1 MSVALVKRHKSRR
14 RVAAL
19 AFLSNISLDGTHSDT
34 KLSIFNRD
42 NELTDNCLK
51 SELPAVRNQ
60 ELVSPFQAS
69 DLGVS
74 PQETALNLGNITEH
88 EICEEDGLK
97 QEDCEHTL
105 SDDELGPVFD
115 GPDHEQTISFKN
127 AVRNVS
133 PHRLIRRTSISGES
147 REQILQNR
155 RNLGLTVSENRSLS
169 RFESSE
175 SLGSRSHRRSG
186 SISDSS
192 GSAIGHD
199 PKIVRVTI
207 NDRIRDERVVL
218 VSTKSNAPFM
228 IFSSFPYFNHRR
240 TWNREIKSDVHGT
253 GRKRHVSSGPPRPL
267 STISDGI
274 DTFDS
279 LGLDKAHEGQEISYE
294 QLLVPSR
301 PFAHKKYHRE
311 QSGDHGSHLHHHHH
325 IPIPVYNRCVSH
337 DPSAD
342 RLSPPPLLEKGAE
355 VEDLPHYQ
363 PQNVMG
369 IFTYSPHLLDDPEL
383 VAGKHR
389 TLLTFSSY
397 ITSVIDYVKP
407 VDLKSELNDKFR
419 ERFPHVRLTLTKLR
433 RSCGT
438 DLLTV
443 AQAYVY
449 FEKLVLKG
457 FINKQ
462 NRKACAGACMLLSAK
477 LNDTK
482 GAELKNHIEKTE
494 MIFRLNRKEL
504 LDSEFPVLVALEFS
518 LHLPTWEIFPHYQRL
533 LYG

>member
-207 NDRIRDERVVL
+207 NDRIRDE
-218 VSTKSNAPFM
+218 
-228 IFSSFPYFNHRR
+228 
-240 TWNREIKSDVHGT
+240 REIKSDVHGT